1 MLKDEGVSQGCG
13 PFVVFNVLTFF
24 VTAKLHAQ
32 HTFKPG
38 VAEAEL
44 MKEDGSLPT
53 RPHPKNPKI
62 TQYRLTEEIHRKTFK
77 IELDA
82 LIKTEVEADES
93 TYQLWLPI

>member
-1 MLKDEGVSQGCG
+1 
-13 PFVVFNVLTFF
+13 
-24 VTAKLHAQ
+24 
-32 HTFKPG
+32 
-38 VAEAEL
+38 